1 MIATQN
7 NFSSGWVLVTNF
19 SKDRIGSDFSDFE
32 YIVTL
37 TKAINQQWVLFGETQ
52 GIKSDYYADNLFRFG
67 GAYLWNKDFQL
78 DTAVTFNT
86 KDTPSVFGVNIGASY
101 RLDFHKDPEADKDN
115 GTDVLE
121 EYERK
126 ANKKKKKKK
135 DGDPDTP
142 EDSGKRKKETQEID
156 FDDEN

>member
-1 MIATQN
+1 
-7 NFSSGWVLVTNF
+7 
-19 SKDRIGSDFSDFE
+19 
-32 YIVTL
+32 
-37 TKAINQQWVLFGETQ
+37 TKAINTQWVLFGETQ

-67 GAYLWNKDFQL
+67 GAYLWSKNFQL
-78 DTAVTFNT
+78 DTALTFNT
-86 KDTPSVFGVNIGASY
+86 KDTPSIFSVNFGASY

-126 ANKKKKKKK
+126 ANKKKKNK
-135 DGDPDTP
+135 DEDPDNP

-156 FDDEN
+156 FDDED